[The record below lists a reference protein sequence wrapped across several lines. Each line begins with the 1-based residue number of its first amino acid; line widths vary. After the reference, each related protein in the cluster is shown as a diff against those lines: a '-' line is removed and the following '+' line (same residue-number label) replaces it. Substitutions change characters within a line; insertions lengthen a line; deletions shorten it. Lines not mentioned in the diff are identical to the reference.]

1 MENLVIHTPYIR
13 LDQAMKLASFV
24 ASGAEAKALV
34 QEGAV
39 AVNGT
44 VCTQRG
50 KKLYD
55 GDCFSFGDAAACIS
69 SKGEA

>member
-1 MENLVIHTPYIR
+1 MEKLTIQTSHIR
-13 LDQAMKLASFV
+13 LDQAMKLASFA

-39 AVNGT
+39 LVNGS

-50 KKLYD
+50 KKLFN
-55 GDCFSFGDAAACIS
+55 GDCFSVGDSAACIS
-69 SKGEA
+69 STVEA

>member
-1 MENLVIHTPYIR
+1 MEKLAIYTSHIR

-24 ASGAEAKALV
+24 ASGAEAKTLV

-39 AVNGT
+39 LVNGA

-50 KKLYD
+50 KKLFN
-55 GDCFSFGDAAACIS
+55 GDYFSVGDMEARIS
-69 SKGEA
+69 STVEE